1 MLHTFYMYI
10 MHIQLIFMNVNNSKD
25 KLLSTQNY
33 SSCILKVKDVNY

>member
-1 MLHTFYMYI
+1 MLYTFYMYI

-33 SSCILKVKDVNY
+33 TQAVS